1 MSMIKKTQLVVQ
13 SNKLIESRYSLTV
26 GEQRLIF
33 AMVAKIHPDDAD
45 FFKYEI
51 TLRELAKLMNID
63 LPYAY
68 HEIDRITERLM
79 ERVLHIRQTD
89 GDLLKVHW
97 VSTALH
103 KKSSVFLSFAPEL
116 KPYLLHLKR
125 EFTKF
130 NLIILTQF
138 QSIYAIRIYQLLR
151 QYQGIGY
158 RVFRL
163 EELKRILGM
172 KNNQYSVFK
181 DFDRRVLNQAKK
193 EFEKKDKAGNCKC
206 DLTFKLEKIR
216 EGRKIARLKF
226 IIIKQEYH
234 EIAVIVPDN
243 IEKKEEET
251 RPKKTETVQ
260 EQLVYYGISEKLAVG
275 FLNQINE
282 ADILDILKYY
292 SDLLKSGKVK
302 STGGAY
308 LAKLLREGITV
319 KSSYEKDKEAAAELK
334 KKQREFEQKQ
344 KELER
349 QQQELSEKKA
359 EADQRNK
366 SLNLK
371 EQFDSLPEAE
381 QEKLLLEFETTLDR
395 FMLDY
400 YRDNG
405 VESVVVRGTFS
416 IFLDEKLY
424 NIKTL

>member
-344 KELER
+344 KELEATAR
-349 QQQELSEKKA
+349 A
-359 EADQRNK
+359 
-366 SLNLK
+366 
-371 EQFDSLPEAE
+371 
-381 QEKLLLEFETTLDR
+381 
-395 FMLDY
+395 
-400 YRDNG
+400 
-405 VESVVVRGTFS
+405 
-416 IFLDEKLY
+416 I
-424 NIKTL
+424 